1 MLSFTHFNHLLLL
14 PLPPTTQFKFQA
26 PFPKFQLQSH
36 FSLQLFPQPPSISHF
51 LANRPSGCRQ
61 LCLYSSNSLGFSPS
75 DEDFD
80 DELDRLLVLLPEEMR
95 RRIREHEE
103 CHQLIEV
110 VLDLGRKPL
119 ARFPTGDFLL
129 SDSLV
134 TVDDL
139 RHATSKVCS
148 ALRSRSCVC
157 LFVYFDKIAH
167 VLFDC
172 LSGKLKVQYNFN
184 LPSQYLYCLNSSN
197 FSSKV
202 GSKWRP
208 CGLER

>member
-1 MLSFTHFNHLLLL
+1 MLSLTHFNHL
-14 PLPPTTQFKFQA
+14 LPPTTQFKFQA

-36 FSLQLFPQPPSISHF
+36 FSLQLFPQPSSISHF
-51 LANRPSGCRQ
+51 LPNRASGYRQ
-61 LCLYSSNSLGFSPS
+61 LRLYSSNSLGFSPS

-139 RHATSKVCS
+139 LHATSKVCS

-157 LFVYFDKIAH
+157 LFISIRLSRPVW
-167 VLFDC
+167 LFVWEVKSSIQ
-172 LSGKLKVQYNFN
+172 LQYTIPIPIF
-184 LPSQYLYCLNSSN
+184 
-197 FSSKV
+197 
-202 GSKWRP
+202 
-208 CGLER
+208 LELFQF